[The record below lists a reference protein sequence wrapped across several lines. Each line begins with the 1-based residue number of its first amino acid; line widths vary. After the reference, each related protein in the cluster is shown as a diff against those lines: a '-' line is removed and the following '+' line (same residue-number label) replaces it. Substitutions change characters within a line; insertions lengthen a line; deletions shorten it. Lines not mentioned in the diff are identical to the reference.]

1 MPHYENNGS
10 SLEATMPRLPGGSR
24 IKCCKEVLYER
35 YGGDLLGNDASV
47 SWDLV
52 SVFNVLPDAS
62 R

>member
-1 MPHYENNGS
+1 
-10 SLEATMPRLPGGSR
+10 MPRLPGGSR

-62 R
+62 AWKSAKG

>member
-1 MPHYENNGS
+1 
-10 SLEATMPRLPGGSR
+10 MPRQPGGSR

-35 YGGDLLGNDASV
+35 YGADLLSNDASV

-62 R
+62 S